1 MTKKKVISLIF
12 ACILSVGIIS
22 VGVITYALSNIDT
35 TPYENDNTQVSEYFY
50 LQIYNSDGQI
60 VSKYKIALT
69 GIVSSANRKI
79 SSVSFNCVFGDTCET
94 NYDIDGDTA
103 YIAITHPTEG
113 CLVRFFTL
121 SAEGRFSGH

>member
-50 LQIYNSDGQI
+50 LQIYNSDGQ
-60 VSKYKIALT
+60 
-69 GIVSSANRKI
+69 
-79 SSVSFNCVFGDTCET
+79 D
-94 NYDIDGDTA
+94 
-103 YIAITHPTEG
+103 
-113 CLVRFFTL
+113 RFQI
-121 SAEGRFSGH
+121 